1 MTIHHS
7 TAPDSQAESERSL
20 EAGFGGFWKN
30 SVQSCLA
37 RARYRYGARLLAAA
51 RWNRAIPARI
61 VRGIPETTI
70 SDHKLIRT

>member
-1 MTIHHS
+1 MACQGPNLHS
-7 TAPDSQAESERSL
+7 RFYAA
-20 EAGFGGFWKN
+20 AGFGGFWKN